1 MKFISVAKNTE
12 KNPIGKIITV
22 EIHISGYNW
31 QKSILLLFIYNTSQQ
46 WVEKYQISDFVF
58 PYLFYKTFH
67 ASYNWEVLYLLPSRI
82 QYT

>member
-1 MKFISVAKNTE
+1 MIHNVKGHGARCMKFISVAKNTE

-46 WVEKYQISDFVF
+46 
-58 PYLFYKTFH
+58 
-67 ASYNWEVLYLLPSRI
+67 
-82 QYT
+82 